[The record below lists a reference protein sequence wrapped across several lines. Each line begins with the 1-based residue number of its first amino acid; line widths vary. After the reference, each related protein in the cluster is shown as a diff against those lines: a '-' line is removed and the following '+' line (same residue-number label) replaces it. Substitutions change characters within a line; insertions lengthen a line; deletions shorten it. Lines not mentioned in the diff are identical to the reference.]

1 MENKN
6 RKRQK
11 VTYTMPQSVI
21 EKLKEHSEKTNINMS
36 VLVQLAIEEFLRKEE
51 QGVQVQ

>member
-11 VTYTMPQSVI
+11 VSYTMPPNVI
-21 EKLKEHSEKTNINMS
+21 EKLKEHSKKTNINMS
-36 VLVQLAIEEFLRKEE
+36 VLVQLAIEDYLRKEE
-51 QGVQVQ
+51 QGVQEQ